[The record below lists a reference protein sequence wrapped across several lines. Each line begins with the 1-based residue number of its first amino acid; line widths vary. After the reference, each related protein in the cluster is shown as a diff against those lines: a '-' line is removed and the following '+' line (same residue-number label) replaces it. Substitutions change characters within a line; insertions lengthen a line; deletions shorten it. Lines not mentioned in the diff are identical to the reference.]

1 MSSDWQ
7 QMVREAHVAFGQV
20 VNDKPTNVD
29 DKTYTL
35 RMKLMEEELGELHD
49 AMLDKN
55 IPEIAD
61 ACADLIYVVLGTA
74 VSHGIDLNPI
84 FRSVHIANMA
94 KVGGGRRADGKML
107 KPPGW
112 VAPCHKKELTH
123 QGWDG
128 HSPSDPQPRRE
139 RDEQTEANYTQ

>member
-7 QMVREAHVAFGQV
+7 AWVRQAHIAFGQV

-29 DKTYTL
+29 DDTYQL
-35 RMKLMEEELGELHD
+35 RMSLMEEELGELHT
-49 AMLDKN
+49 AMVDRN

-74 VSHGIDLNPI
+74 VSHGIDLSPV
-84 FRSVHIANMA
+84 FRDVHLANMA
-94 KVGGGRRADGKML
+94 KVGGGKREDGKML

-112 VAPCHKKELTH
+112 KAPCHRQTLLD

-128 HSPSDPQPRRE
+128 H
-139 RDEQTEANYTQ
+139 